1 MKSIINRMILGA
13 GVFLLAGAL
22 APTARGQEYSHA
34 RIVRLSFVEGA
45 VAVQRPDVD
54 EWAAALVNTP
64 IQEGFKVST
73 DEDGFA
79 EVEFENAST
88 ARLGQASL
96 LEFAQLALAPSGGKI
111 NRLRLHQ
118 GYATFNFIPEDDDYY
133 EVTAGDATFLPHG
146 KSRFRLDMQDDLLL
160 VKVFKGSV
168 EITSPEGSGTVGED
182 AMLELRRGGDPA
194 FQITQGVTK
203 DEWDEWVEKRESHV
217 ELVRNQGLAPAAGVY
232 SNDATS
238 LLYGFADLASYGQ
251 WVVLPGYGSAW
262 APNVGGGWAPY
273 TYGRW
278 CWYPGYGYTWISSEP
293 WGWMP
298 YHFGQWVYQP
308 GYGWC
313 WLPVNLTAWS
323 PALVTWY
330 RGPGWVGWTP
340 AGSPRLG
347 GGSAACQSPGGCG
360 AAVSDN
366 TFRDGGSVNPVRIH
380 GINPTVD
387 GRLVGSPDITPG
399 RRGWLPGEPYRL
411 ANGPG
416 AVQGPGQGSVP
427 AAGQISVHPPQSGSS
442 ATSPA
447 GRQLSTTT
455 TTEPRVRTRTSSGGI
470 VFDPEQRQYINADEP
485 AKSTS
490 PALTI
495 QPTSAGE
502 ESKAPTAPSST
513 PSAPAESRG
522 SRPVGSLVG
531 AHRPSPQGNYPS
543 RIIGPPPGRGVGT
556 GNSISVSS
564 GGRSGDDNGSRGA
577 AVSIRTR
584 DAETSGAS
592 SSGSSSVGRQAA
604 GSSSRTSSAPSSGSS
619 AGGDRSAGSGVSV
632 GSSGGSSVS
641 SGGSRGSMGGGGA
654 GGGSRGP
661 GGSSGGGRPTSSG
674 RPPHR

>member
-1 MKSIINRMILGA
+1 MGTITRRMIFGA

-22 APTARGQEYSHA
+22 TPAARGQEYSHA

-64 IQEGFKVST
+64 IQEGFQVST
-73 DEDGFA
+73 AEDGFA

-88 ARLGQASL
+88 ARLGQFSL
-96 LEFAQLALAPSGGKI
+96 LEFAQLVLAPSGGKI

-203 DEWDEWVEKRESHV
+203 DEWDEWVDKREGHV
-217 ELVRNQGLAPAAGVY
+217 ELVRNQGLAPAPGVY

-262 APNVGGGWAPY
+262 APNVGAGWAPY
-273 TYGRW
+273 SYGRW
-278 CWYPGYGYTWISSEP
+278 CWYPSYGYTWISSEP

-313 WLPVNLTAWS
+313 WIPVNLTAWS
-323 PALVTWY
+323 PALVNWY
-330 RGPGWVGWTP
+330 RGPGWVGWSP

-347 GGSAACQSPGGCG
+347 GGSAACQSPEGC
-360 AAVSDN
+360 ATAVSDN

-387 GRLVGSPDITPG
+387 GRQVGSPDITPG

-411 ANGPG
+411 ATNPG
-416 AVQGPGQGSVP
+416 ATQGLGQGSVP
-427 AAGQISVHPPQSGSS
+427 SGGRISVYPPQSGSS
-442 ATSPA
+442 ADSPA
-447 GRQLSTTT
+447 GRRLSTTT
-455 TTEPRVRTRTSSGGI
+455 SVEPGVRTRTSSGGI
-470 VFDPEQRQYINADEP
+470 VFDPEQRQYINAGEP
-485 AKSTS
+485 PKSTS

-502 ESKAPTAPSST
+502 ESKAPTAPSAT
-513 PSAPAESRG
+513 PSAPAAARE

-543 RIIGPPPGRGVGT
+543 RIIAPPPERGAGT
-556 GNSISVSS
+556 GNSISVFP
-564 GGRSGDDNGSRGA
+564 GGRSGDGA
-577 AVSIRTR
+577 
-584 DAETSGAS
+584 G

-604 GSSSRTSSAPSSGSS
+604 GSSSRTSKTSGSS
-619 AGGDRSAGSGVSV
+619 ISSGGNRSAGSGVSV
-632 GSSGGSSVS
+632 RSSGGSSVS
-641 SGGSRGSMGGGGA
+641 SGGSRGSMGGGAA
-654 GGGSRGP
+654 GGGSRGSV
-661 GGSSGGGRPTSSG
+661 GGSSGGGSRPSSSG
-674 RPPHR
+674 RPPRR